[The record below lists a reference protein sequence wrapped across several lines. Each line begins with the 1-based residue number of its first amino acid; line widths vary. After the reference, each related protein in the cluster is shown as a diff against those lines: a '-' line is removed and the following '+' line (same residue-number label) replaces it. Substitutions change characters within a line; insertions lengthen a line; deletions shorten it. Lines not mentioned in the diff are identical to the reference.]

1 MRLLICDDHR
11 LFLNALSM
19 ALTDSEHTV
28 VATALDPDEAV
39 KAAREHQ
46 PDVCLLDV
54 SFPNADGLNAI
65 GRIHRVSPHT
75 KVVMLSGTVNR
86 DLVANAITQGAEGF
100 VGKEKPVGVIVE
112 ALDMACQGHL
122 AVDRLLLHE
131 VLEPQVRFDDPLK
144 GLGLLTDRE
153 WEVLY
158 CILEGL
164 SNDQIADR
172 LGVRPSMATSHVQS
186 MLAKLGVHSR
196 LQAAA
201 LMNTHASVDTWPA
214 HMR

>member
-1 MRLLICDDHR
+1 MRLLICDDNK

-19 ALTDSEHTV
+19 ALTDSEHKV

-86 DLVANAITQGAEGF
+86 DLVTNAITQGAQGF

-112 ALDMACQGHL
+112 ALDVAYRGHL
-122 AVDRLLLHE
+122 AVDLLLLHE

-144 GLGLLTDRE
+144 GLELLTDRE

-172 LGVRPSMATSHVQS
+172 LGVRPSTATSHVQS
-186 MLAKLGVHSR
+186 MLTKLGVHSR

-201 LMNTHASVDTWPA
+201 LMNTHASVDSWPA